1 MLCLIVS
8 LPYFFWM
15 IGFVFIYSLLDFEL
29 CLGGTPYAEV
39 KSRDIGHRVIRG
51 MRVPQTT
58 YMTDE
63 IYQLMLQCWQL
74 DLDERPN
81 FLQIKDELKRLQDD
95 LTTKYLYHINFS
107 YREQNFEYER
117 YCTDLESLS

>member
-1 MLCLIVS
+1 
-8 LPYFFWM
+8 M
-15 IGFVFIYSLLDFEL
+15 IGLVFIYSLLDFEL

-81 FLQIKDELKRLQDD
+81 FRQIKDELKRLQDD

-107 YREQNFEYER
+107 YQEQSFEYER